1 MFYNA
6 VMNPTFRIGQIVPS
20 SNTTMET
27 EIPAML
33 RVREAVEPE
42 RFTFHSS
49 RMRMKKVTREELAA
63 MDADSG
69 RCAAELV
76 DARVDV
82 LGYACLVAIMSM
94 GKGYHRESEKRLHDI
109 TVKEGQPTPVVTSAG
124 ALIAGLKTLG
134 AKRVSIIAPYLKPL
148 TCLVVDYIEAEGLQ
162 IAENISLEIA
172 DNVEVGRQDP
182 LTLVRIYHDLKM
194 SGIDALVLSS
204 CVQMP
209 SLAAV
214 PVVENECGLPVVSAS
229 ICTTHQMLLRL
240 GLRTYVP
247 NAGSLLSGKY

>member
-1 MFYNA
+1 MENR
-6 VMNPTFRIGQIVPS
+6 TFRIGQIVPS

-33 RVREAVEPE
+33 RAREGVEPE

-49 RMRMKKVTREELAA
+49 RMRMKKVTKEELAA
-63 MDADSG
+63 MDSDSG

-94 GKGYHRESEKRLHDI
+94 GKGYHRESEERLHEI
-109 TVKEGQPTPVVTSAG
+109 TVKEGYPTPVVTSAG

-134 AKRVSIIAPYLKPL
+134 AKKVSIVAPYLKPL
-148 TCLVVDYIEAEGLQ
+148 TCMVTDYIEAEGIQ
-162 IAENISLEIA
+162 VADSISLEIA
-172 DNVEVGRQDP
+172 DNVEVGRRDP
-182 LTLVRIYHDLKM
+182 MALLSIYKDLKL
-194 SGIDALVLSS
+194 SGIDVLVLSS

-209 SLAAV
+209 SLAAISI
-214 PVVENECGLPVVSAS
+214 VEKECGLPVVSAS
-229 ICTTHQMLLRL
+229 ICTTHQMLQRL

-247 NAGSLLSGKY
+247 HAGSLLSGKF